1 MHRWNHS
8 TTSPQYIL
16 PSFTHRIWAPCNS
29 RGVLGWNWGRF
40 GFAALRGS
48 QARWGLQSAQ
58 ALGALRATKSPR
70 RALAPQAPVDSRSL
84 LTTSRPS
91 SATFGQILLHGF
103 VEVVVHGFLKV
114 ITCICQGRLPPD
126 YQKEETK
133 YCNFRSNPSVTVW
146 HWTAPEKCKDLGGEG
161 KEAGLQFA
169 SVLSMSNQLK
179 NWRKS

>member
-1 MHRWNHS
+1 MGAVQFQRSAW
-8 TTSPQYIL
+8 L
-16 PSFTHRIWAPCNS
+16 E
-29 RGVLGWNWGRF
+29 LGTFWVCGTQ
-40 GFAALRGS
+40 GL

-84 LTTSRPS
+84 LTTSKPS
-91 SATFGQILLHGF
+91 SATFGQILLDGF

-133 YCNFRSNPSVTVW
+133 FCNFRSNPSVTVW
-146 HWTAPEKCKDLGGEG
+146 HWTAPEKCKDLDGEG

-179 NWRKS
+179 NLRKKL